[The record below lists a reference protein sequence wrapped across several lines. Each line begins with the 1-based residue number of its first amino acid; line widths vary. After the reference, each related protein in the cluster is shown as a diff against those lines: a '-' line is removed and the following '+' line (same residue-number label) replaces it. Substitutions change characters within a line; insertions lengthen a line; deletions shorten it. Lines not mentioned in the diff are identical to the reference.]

1 MYLLPRIRYR
11 RELPS
16 FMTIIS
22 TMINRAKKKKKKKR
36 RSFQRNFLTVNFLFR
51 ILKGIFLTSLV
62 PRIASHDTGIYKS
75 RKKPSVYVTLATA
88 RKSSAGFRVEN
99 DRTRARRGIGMRNR
113 AANAL
118 QNRLAVAQ
126 RKLVPTRATVR
137 EMPNRTPSPRY
148 PSMFARDNVPFRIA
162 TRSCYTVPR
171 ATSHGTVRNSFEP
184 YQLRNSFFHE
194 HLEKT
199 RKKKADK
206 DNYAFLFIEALSLAS
221 SFLTLVFRKKVY
233 YTADR

>member
-11 RELPS
+11 RELRS

-22 TMINRAKKKKKKKR
+22 TIINRAKKKEEKKTKLPTQLSYRSLLISNR
-36 RSFQRNFLTVNFLFR
+36 R
-51 ILKGIFLTSLV
+51 IFSTSLV
-62 PRIASHDTGIYKS
+62 PRIAIHDTGIYKS
-75 RKKPSVYVTLATA
+75 RKKSSVYVTLATA

-162 TRSCYTVPR
+162 TRSCYTAPR
-171 ATSHGTVRNSFEP
+171 ATALYV
-184 YQLRNSFFHE
+184 
-194 HLEKT
+194 T
-199 RKKKADK
+199 RS
-206 DNYAFLFIEALSLAS
+206 NPTSYGILFSTNI
-221 SFLTLVFRKKVY
+221 
-233 YTADR
+233 